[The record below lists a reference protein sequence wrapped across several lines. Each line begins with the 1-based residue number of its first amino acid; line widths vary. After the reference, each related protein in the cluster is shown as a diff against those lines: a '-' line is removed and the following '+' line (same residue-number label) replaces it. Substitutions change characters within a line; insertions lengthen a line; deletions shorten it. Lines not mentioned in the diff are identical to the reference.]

1 MNLRHE
7 EEDLEMA
14 VMAHGASLL
23 VLVAFGF
30 GCVPGQY
37 STLPLPSG
45 SKISQRSAD
54 GDGNGDKSNNAGSTN
69 PNGGTTGGSG
79 STPSTGTGTTP
90 TTGSGISFGPGVPE
104 KDSLRKCLNLWGTT
118 PFKEVK
124 ADQVKVMDV
133 NVGIGGGL
141 LSGGLAGIGNI
152 INIGNPK
159 DLEVTSTP
167 RLIVLPLSVNVGG
180 ATTFELMNPNGWYC
194 MKAAVGARSTVNI
207 KLHCSAKIA
216 QSDLGVRLD
225 TNPGGTAG
233 GTPAGAPAGSPSL
246 PVSVGINDGKTSG
259 SQLGIMVDSNVNL
272 VRVDS
277 SGVAN
282 CPP

>member
-1 MNLRHE
+1 MNATVRLFT
-7 EEDLEMA
+7 LF
-14 VMAHGASLL
+14 S
-23 VLVAFGF
+23 VLSAGS

-37 STLPLPSG
+37 STIPLPAG
-45 SKISQRSAD
+45 SKINQRAAEAD
-54 GDGNGDKSNNAGSTN
+54 GNQNTATNGTNQPAQGSNTTV
-69 PNGGTTGGSG
+69 PGG
-79 STPSTGTGTTP
+79 TP
-90 TTGSGISFGPGVPE
+90 TTTNPGVGSGISFGPGVSE
-104 KDSLRKCLNLWGTT
+104 KDALRKCMNLWGST
-118 PFKEVK
+118 PFKEIK
-124 ADQVKVMDV
+124 AEQVKVMDV
-133 NVGIGGGL
+133 SVGVGGGL
-141 LSGGLAGIGNI
+141 LPGGLAGIGNI

-194 MKAAVGARSTVNI
+194 MKAAVGARSNVNI
-207 KLHCSAKIA
+207 KLHCNAKIA
-216 QSDLGVRLD
+216 QSDLGVSLN

-233 GTPAGAPAGSPSL
+233 TPAGASPL

-277 SGVAN
+277 SGFAN